1 MNKKIIFL
9 ESKLH
14 ALEELLM
21 VSETSFLEEAK
32 KLEEA
37 NEELNQEMNFNQTL
51 IQSSGVFFVAIRP
64 NGKILLMND
73 CMLHSLGY
81 TLKEVA
87 DTDYMSTFVHED
99 EREELAK
106 IFKQLTIANQSTL
119 NENRILAKDGRE
131 VLVEW
136 HGKSIFKGAELD
148 YFFGVGTDITERK
161 KAEEKIHYISAIQNL
176 ILENSTLGIAL
187 VRNRVFEWANARVGE
202 LFMLPLT
209 QIQGSS
215 CRVIYPSDN
224 AYEELGK
231 SAYPVLAR
239 GERSNTTLQLKR
251 SDGTMFWCRFIGKA
265 LNPAKVHD
273 GSIWMF
279 EDITQ
284 EKLAQNA
291 AEENA
296 LQQGRIEMSNNMMHD
311 IGNALTGISA
321 YTIKPQTEKDW
332 TEIMSLQKLNDLFAS
347 KEKELIEIFGEE
359 KEKHLLGF
367 IEALKS
373 SLQQRNKSYIEFC
386 EKIFHTVGHISS
398 ILELQKYYLKEK
410 NTPLATVLNIHKM
423 IEDALIIL
431 SSSLQKRNIAVKIAT
446 DGSNPNISGDQTRM
460 MRMLL
465 NILKNTYEAF
475 DGLESQDSRKLDIKI
490 TSDMKTSE
498 VIIIFSDN
506 GAGFSPGNC
515 GKLFERGFSTKLN
528 GSGIGLHECRAIIE
542 SHGGT
547 IAIESKGQ
555 NAGAETT
562 IKIPLLNGKKGQEN
576 HGSAI

>member
-1 MNKKIIFL
+1 
-9 ESKLH
+9 
-14 ALEELLM
+14 M

-37 NEELNQEMNFNQTL
+37 N
-51 IQSSGVFFVAIRP
+51 
-64 NGKILLMND
+64 GK
-73 CMLHSLGY
+73 LHNEI
-81 TLKEVA
+81 KE
-87 DTDYMSTFVHED
+87 HERLED
-99 EREELAK
+99 ELRKSEYRSLFESSRDAIMLLDKNGIFDCNKATLELFGFHSKEDFINKHPSDLSPAT
-106 IFKQLTIANQSTL
+106 QLDGQDSLTAAVKHIENAYRDGTDFFEWLHTHQDGTQFNAEVLLSRMENQS
-119 NENRILAKDGRE
+119 RI
-131 VLVEW
+131 VLQANVR
-136 HGKSIFKGAELD
+136 
-148 YFFGVGTDITERK
+148 DITARK
-161 KAEEKIHYISAIQNL
+161 RTEQELTKAQKI
-176 ILENSTLGIAL
+176 
-187 VRNRVFEWANARVGE
+187 
-202 LFMLPLT
+202 
-209 QIQGSS
+209 
-215 CRVIYPSDN
+215 
-224 AYEELGK
+224 
-231 SAYPVLAR
+231 
-239 GERSNTTLQLKR
+239 
-251 SDGTMFWCRFIGKA
+251 
-265 LNPAKVHD
+265 
-273 GSIWMF
+273 
-279 EDITQ
+279 
-284 EKLAQNA
+284 

-311 IGNALTGISA
+311 IGNALTGVSA
-321 YTIKPQTEKDW
+321 YTVKPQTEKDW

-431 SSSLQKRNIAVKIAT
+431 SGSLQKRNIAVKIAT

-475 DGLESQDSRKLDIKI
+475 DGLESQDSRRLDIKI
-490 TSDMKTSE
+490 TSDMKAGE
-498 VIIIFSDN
+498 VIIMFSDN
-506 GAGFSPGNC
+506 GAGFSPENC
-515 GKLFERGFSTKLN
+515 GKLFERGFSTKTN

-555 NAGAETT
+555 STGAETT